1 MVSIFSK
8 LGRYVVALAAVAGAF
23 AARLILEPILGEV
36 APLLLFSLAVVVASW
51 YGGLGPG
58 LVATLA
64 GVFIGDFFFIEP
76 LYTFHIAGRTLA
88 RQTELGL
95 FIVTGTLVSV
105 LNQQRITSEEK
116 RQQLLIRERDAREAA
131 EAANQHKDVFIAM
144 VSHELRSPLNA
155 ILGWAVLLCGGQ
167 LDQAEMNQAAK
178 TIERNARVQMRLIDD
193 LLDVSRIMSGKLH
206 LVPEPVKL
214 GPVVEAAADVIRPTA
229 EAKGVQ
235 LCVALSPTADQ
246 VMGDQTRLQQVV
258 WNLLSNAV
266 KFTPSGGRV
275 DVSLDRLESMAQITV
290 HDTGKGISPQFLPH
304 VFDRFSQADGKSGG
318 LGLGLAITKSL
329 VTLHGGAIEAS
340 SDGEG
345 LGTTFKVFV
354 PLLGKGNNPRVELD
368 CHEPAELASQNIA

>member
-1 MVSIFSK
+1 
-8 LGRYVVALAAVAGAF
+8 VALAAVAGAF